1 LICDSIVSLSTNA
14 WTAVSFKQVST
25 NGYRGDSLFVWPVN
39 NDSSKIVVKK
49 SGIYSID
56 YNVNFKNGG
65 GTTINNV
72 SVGFR
77 VVKNGVEQPCLNE
90 GIFRT
95 SFASDDGEMFS
106 VSSTINCNAN
116 DTIRFQY
123 YTTSSGI
130 KIQTPV
136 GMFDNNRGLTFIIRE
151 FK

>member
-1 LICDSIVSLSTNA
+1 LFELKEFLERLLLLI
-14 WTAVSFKQVST
+14 
-25 NGYRGDSLFVWPVN
+25 
-39 NDSSKIVVKK
+39 
-49 SGIYSID
+49 
-56 YNVNFKNGG
+56 
-65 GTTINNV
+65 
-72 SVGFR
+72 
-77 VVKNGVEQPCLNE
+77 
-90 GIFRT
+90 
-95 SFASDDGEMFS
+95 DGEMFS